1 MAAFPT
7 DAACSARLR
16 CDEATA
22 RQLAERLAEALDPD
36 DTAVSA
42 FAEDGAWQVE
52 VVFSGV
58 VGEAEIRRLMS
69 EFAGPRAAQD
79 LSFGTVAARDWVA
92 ASLEGLD
99 PVEAGRFVVHGA
111 HDRARIPLNRIG
123 IEIEAALAFGTGHHG
138 TTRGCLLML
147 DALLKRSR
155 PRRILDIG
163 TGSGVLAIAAA
174 RALRQPAL
182 GSDID
187 PLAASAAR
195 DNARLNRAAPLV
207 RVVQAAG
214 LSDARLR
221 AVAPYDLIFANILLA
236 PLKRL
241 SRPAAA
247 LLAPGGAIVLSGLLL
262 ADEASALSSYRAQ
275 GLALASRVRLQGWV
289 TLLMRRRADQT
300 ATPRRKPGR

>member
-1 MAAFPT
+1 LAALPT
-7 DAACSARLR
+7 DAARSARLR

-22 RQLAERLAEALDPD
+22 RQLAERLSEALDPD
-36 DTAVSA
+36 DMAVSA
-42 FAEDGAWQVE
+42 FEDGAAWQVE
-52 VVFSGV
+52 IVFSSDAD
-58 VGEAEIRRLMS
+58 EADIRRLMS
-69 EFAGPRAAQD
+69 EFAGARAAQD

-92 ASLEGLD
+92 ASLEGLA
-99 PVEAGRFVVHGA
+99 PVDAGRFVVYGA
-111 HDRARIPLNRIG
+111 HDRDRIAQNRIG

-138 TTRGCLLML
+138 TTRGCLLAL

-155 PRRILDIG
+155 PRAILDVG

-174 RALRQPAL
+174 RALRRRAL

-187 PLAASAAR
+187 PLAAIAAR
-195 DNARLNRAAPLV
+195 GNARFNHAAPFV
-207 RVVQAAG
+207 RIVHAAG

-221 AVAPYDLIFANILLA
+221 AGAPYDLIFANILLA

-241 SRPAAA
+241 ARPAAA
-247 LLAPGGAIVLSGLLL
+247 LLAPGGVILLSGLLL

-275 GLALASRVRLQGWV
+275 GLALAARVRLQGWV
-289 TLLMRRRADQT
+289 TLLMRRGARKT